1 MKDIMGIVIG
11 CGFIAGVSGF
21 YIIYQMIKVT
31 YFMNIYS
38 MLDDIDKIIK
48 NKGYFKHLTI
58 EKYNCFYEKKF
69 LNLLKNSSKMKIK
82 ELKELKKIV
91 KLLKNDLIIEKMKET
106 IKENENI
113 DELKCI
119 QTEIEKDFEKWIKTK
134 Q

>member
-1 MKDIMGIVIG
+1 MKDIMGIVMG
-11 CGFIAGVSGF
+11 CGFAVGVSGF
-21 YIIYQMIKVT
+21 YIICQEIKRI
-31 YFMNIYS
+31 YFMNINS
-38 MLDDIDKIIK
+38 MLDDIDKTIE

-58 EKYNCFYEKKF
+58 EKYNYFYREKI

-91 KLLKNDLIIEKMKET
+91 KLLKNDLIIE
-106 IKENENI
+106 NI

>member
-1 MKDIMGIVIG
+1 MKNIMGIVIG
-11 CGFIAGVSGF
+11 CGFAVGVSGF
-21 YIIYQMIKVT
+21 YIICQEIKT
-31 YFMNIYS
+31 IYFMSINS
-38 MLDDIDKIIK
+38 MLDDIDKTIE

-58 EKYNCFYEKKF
+58 EKYNYFYREKI

-91 KLLKNDLIIEKMKET
+91 KFIKNDLII
-106 IKENENI
+106 ENI

>member
-11 CGFIAGVSGF
+11 CGFAVGVSGF
-21 YIIYQMIKVT
+21 YIICQEIKTT
-31 YFMNIYS
+31 YFMNINS
-38 MLDDIDKIIK
+38 MLDDIDKTIE

-58 EKYNCFYEKKF
+58 KKYNYFYREKI

-91 KLLKNDLIIEKMKET
+91 KLLKNDLIIEKMKE
-106 IKENENI
+106 NI

>member
-1 MKDIMGIVIG
+1 MKDITGIV
-11 CGFIAGVSGF
+11 GFLTGVSVF
-21 YIIYQMIKVT
+21 YIIYQMIKT
-31 YFMNIYS
+31 MYFMNINS
-38 MLDDIDKIIK
+38 MLDDINKTIE

-58 EKYNCFYEKKF
+58 EKYNCFYKEKI
-69 LNLLKNSSKMKIK
+69 LNLVKNNSKIKIK

>member
-1 MKDIMGIVIG
+1 MKDIMGIVMG
-11 CGFIAGVSGF
+11 CGFAVGVSGF
-21 YIIYQMIKVT
+21 YIICQEIT
-31 YFMNIYS
+31 RIYFMNINS
-38 MLDDIDKIIK
+38 MLDDIDKTIE

-58 EKYNCFYEKKF
+58 EKYNYFYREKI

-91 KLLKNDLIIEKMKET
+91 KLLKNDLIIE
-106 IKENENI
+106 NI

>member
-11 CGFIAGVSGF
+11 CGFAVGVSGF
-21 YIIYQMIKVT
+21 YIICQEIKT
-31 YFMNIYS
+31 IYFMSINS
-38 MLDDIDKIIK
+38 MLDDIDKTIE

-58 EKYNCFYEKKF
+58 EKYNYFYREKI

-82 ELKELKKIV
+82 ELKKIV
-91 KLLKNDLIIEKMKET
+91 KFIKNDLII
-106 IKENENI
+106 ENI

>member
-11 CGFIAGVSGF
+11 CGFAVGVSGF
-21 YIIYQMIKVT
+21 YIICQEIKT
-31 YFMNIYS
+31 IYFMNINS
-38 MLDDIDKIIK
+38 MLDDIDKTIE

-58 EKYNCFYEKKF
+58 EKYNYFYREKI

-82 ELKELKKIV
+82 EFKELKKIV
-91 KLLKNDLIIEKMKET
+91 KFIKNDLII
-106 IKENENI
+106 ENI